1 VVRIY
6 AEVASDATILQFVIP
21 TWKISAVQVLG
32 LAALGVVIGAWLK
45 RGVPLLDRLNIPV
58 PILGGMTYATAT
70 LILRDRVVNIEAD
83 TVLRDLLMIAFMTTI
98 GLSARL
104 QLLRDGGVKLLW
116 FFGVAS
122 LGALLQNLL
131 GIGLARA
138 LGVDVRLG
146 ILTGSVALAGG
157 PATALAFGGTFEKM
171 GVAGAT
177 TVAFASATFGITIA
191 GLIGGY
197 IGGWLIRHRRL
208 KSEAASH
215 APTASTTEV
224 RGGSLLSTVVV
235 MALSMG
241 AGSLVSA
248 GFEHAHVILPIY
260 IGSMIVAAVIRN
272 LDDCL
277 QFARISQAEV
287 DGVGRV
293 ALFLFIV
300 MALVTLKLWE
310 LAHLAVPMLVM
321 LAVQVAFCWLMC
333 VTLAFWVMG
342 RNYEA
347 AVSSAGFCGFMLGI
361 TANAVACMEELVEKY
376 GPAPQAFLVVPI
388 VGAFLIDFT
397 NSLIITAMANWL
409 R

>member
-1 VVRIY
+1 M
-6 AEVASDATILQFVIP
+6 TP
-21 TWKISAVQVLG
+21 TWKLSAVQVLG
-32 LAALGVVIGAWLK
+32 LAALGVVMGTWLK
-45 RGVPLLDRLNIPV
+45 RRLPLLDRLNIPV
-58 PILGGMTYATAT
+58 PIVGGMIYAVLT
-70 LILRDRVVNIEAD
+70 LLLRDRVVNIDAD
-83 TVLRDLLMIAFMTTI
+83 VVLRDLAMIAFMTTI
-98 GLSARL
+98 GLGARL
-104 QLLRDGGVKLLW
+104 QLIREGGSKLLW
-116 FFGVAS
+116 LLGAAS

-138 LGVDVRLG
+138 LGVDPRLG

-157 PATALAFGGTFEKM
+157 PATALAFGGTFEKI

-177 TVAFASATFGITIA
+177 TVAFASATFGITVA

-197 IGGWLIRHRRL
+197 IGGWLIRRHRL
-208 KSEAASH
+208 KSPGGAPAA
-215 APTASTTEV
+215 ARIDV
-224 RGGSLLSTVVV
+224 RSGSLLSTVVV
-235 MALSMG
+235 IAISMG

-248 GFEHAHVILPIY
+248 GFERAHIILPVY

-272 LDDCL
+272 LDDRL
-277 QFARISQAEV
+277 GFARIEQAEV
-287 DGVGRV
+287 NALGRV

-300 MALVTLKLWE
+300 MALVTLRLWE
-310 LAHLAVPMLVM
+310 LAHLAVPMFVM
-321 LAVQVAFCWLMC
+321 LAAQVAFCWAMC
-333 VTLAFWVMG
+333 LTMVYWVMG

-361 TANAVACMEELVEKY
+361 TANAVACMEELVDKH

-397 NSLIITAMANWL
+397 NSLIITTMANWM

>member
-1 VVRIY
+1 MV
-6 AEVASDATILQFVIP
+6 P
-21 TWKISAVQVLG
+21 TWKLSAVQVLG
-32 LAALGVVIGAWLK
+32 LAALGVVIGAWL
-45 RGVPLLDRLNIPV
+45 RRRVPLLERLNIPV
-58 PILGGMTYATAT
+58 PILGGMVYAIAT
-70 LILRDRVVNIEAD
+70 LALRGRVANIEAD

-104 QLLRDGGVKLLW
+104 RLVREGGARLLW
-116 FFGVAS
+116 FFGAAT

-131 GIGLARA
+131 GIALARG
-138 LGVDVRLG
+138 LGVDPRLG
-146 ILTGSVALAGG
+146 ILTGSVALTRG

-177 TVAFASATFGITIA
+177 TVAFASATFGITVA

-197 IGGWLIRHRRL
+197 IGGWLIRRHRL
-208 KSEAASH
+208 KAQPAAI
-215 APTASTTEV
+215 AERRAETRT
-224 RGGSLLSTVVV
+224 GSLLTTVIVIAV
-235 MALSMG
+235 SMG
-241 AGSLVSA
+241 LGSLVSA
-248 GFEHAHVILPIY
+248 GFERAHVILPIY

-272 LDDCL
+272 LDDRFG
-277 QFARISQAEV
+277 FANVAQAEV
-287 DGVGRV
+287 DGIGRV

-300 MALVTLKLWE
+300 MALITLRLWE
-310 LAHLAVPMLVM
+310 LANLAAPMLAM
-321 LAVQVAFCWLMC
+321 LAAQVAFCWAMC
-333 VTLAFWVMG
+333 ITMAFWVMG

-409 R
+409 K

>member
-1 VVRIY
+1 M
-6 AEVASDATILQFVIP
+6 IP

-32 LAALGVVIGAWLK
+32 LAALGVVIGGWLK
-45 RGVPLLDRLNIPV
+45 RRVPLLDRLNIPV
-58 PILGGMTYATAT
+58 PILGGMVYAVAT
-70 LILRDRVVNIEAD
+70 LVLRDRVVNIDAD

-98 GLSARL
+98 GLSARV
-104 QLLRDGGVKLLW
+104 QLLREGGAKLLW
-116 FFGVAS
+116 FFAVAT
-122 LGALLQNLL
+122 LGALLQNVL
-131 GIGLARA
+131 GMGLARA

-171 GVAGAT
+171 GVTGAT
-177 TVAFASATFGITIA
+177 TVAFASATFGITVA

-197 IGGWLIRHRRL
+197 IGGWLIRRRGL
-208 KSEAASH
+208 KSEAAETRQ
-215 APTASTTEV
+215 ATGRPTSPTPQIL
-224 RGGSLLSTVVV
+224 GTVVV
-235 MALSMG
+235 MAISMG
-241 AGSLVSA
+241 AGSFVSA
-248 GFEHAHVILPIY
+248 GFERAHIILPIY

-272 LDDCL
+272 LDDRFH
-277 QFARISQAEV
+277 FARISQPDV
-287 DGVGRV
+287 DSLGRV

-300 MALVTLKLWE
+300 MALITLRLWE

-321 LAVQVAFCWLMC
+321 LAVQVAFCWAMC
-333 VTLAFWVMG
+333 VTLVFWVMG
-342 RNYEA
+342 RKYEA

>member
-1 VVRIY
+1 
-6 AEVASDATILQFVIP
+6 VIP

-32 LAALGVVIGAWLK
+32 LAALGVVIGGWLK
-45 RGVPLLDRLNIPV
+45 RRVPLLDRLNIPV
-58 PILGGMTYATAT
+58 PILGGMVYAVAT
-70 LILRDRVVNIEAD
+70 LVLRDRVVNIDAD

-98 GLSARL
+98 GLSARV
-104 QLLRDGGVKLLW
+104 QLLREGGAKLLW
-116 FFGVAS
+116 FFAVAT
-122 LGALLQNLL
+122 LGALLQNVL
-131 GIGLARA
+131 GMGLART

-171 GVAGAT
+171 GVTGAT
-177 TVAFASATFGITIA
+177 TVAFASATFGITVA

-197 IGGWLIRHRRL
+197 IGGWLIRRRGL
-208 KSEAASH
+208 KSEAAETRQ
-215 APTASTTEV
+215 ATGRPTSSTTQIL
-224 RGGSLLSTVVV
+224 GTVVV
-235 MALSMG
+235 MAISMG
-241 AGSLVSA
+241 AGSFVSA
-248 GFEHAHVILPIY
+248 GFERAHIILPIY

-272 LDDCL
+272 LDDRFH
-277 QFARISQAEV
+277 FARISQPDV
-287 DGVGRV
+287 DSLGRV

-300 MALVTLKLWE
+300 MALITLRLWE

-321 LAVQVAFCWLMC
+321 LAVQVAFCWAMC
-333 VTLAFWVMG
+333 VTLVFWVMG
-342 RNYEA
+342 RKYEA

>member
-1 VVRIY
+1 M
-6 AEVASDATILQFVIP
+6 IP

-32 LAALGVVIGAWLK
+32 LAALGVVVGGWLK
-45 RGVPLLDRLNIPV
+45 RRVPLLDRLNIPV
-58 PILGGMTYATAT
+58 PILGGMVYAVAT
-70 LILRDRVVNIEAD
+70 LVLRDRVVNIDAD

-98 GLSARL
+98 GLSARV
-104 QLLRDGGVKLLW
+104 QLLREGGAKLLW
-116 FFGVAS
+116 FFAVAT
-122 LGALLQNLL
+122 LGALLQNVL
-131 GIGLARA
+131 GMGLARA

-171 GVAGAT
+171 GVTGAT
-177 TVAFASATFGITIA
+177 TVAFASATFGITVA

-197 IGGWLIRHRRL
+197 IGGWLIRRRGL
-208 KSEAASH
+208 KSEAAETRQ
-215 APTASTTEV
+215 ATGRPTSPTPQIL
-224 RGGSLLSTVVV
+224 GTVVV
-235 MALSMG
+235 MAISMG

-248 GFEHAHVILPIY
+248 GFERAHIILPIY

-272 LDDCL
+272 LDDRFH
-277 QFARISQAEV
+277 FARISQPDV
-287 DGVGRV
+287 DSLGRV

-300 MALVTLKLWE
+300 MALITLRLWE

-321 LAVQVAFCWLMC
+321 LAVQVAFCWAMC
-333 VTLAFWVMG
+333 VTLVFWVMG
-342 RNYEA
+342 RKYEA